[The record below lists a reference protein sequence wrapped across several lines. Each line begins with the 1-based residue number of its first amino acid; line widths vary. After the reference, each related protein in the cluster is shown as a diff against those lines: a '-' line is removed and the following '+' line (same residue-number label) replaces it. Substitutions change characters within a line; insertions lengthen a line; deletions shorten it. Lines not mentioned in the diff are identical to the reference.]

1 MSSDQLHQSQLLCLK
16 DTTGK
21 TWPEWIA
28 FVREEYPEHHILSL
42 QRFQN
47 TAQQEEALH
56 EAGCDLSLSTGFVRY
71 APEYFLEEQ
80 YGATQQ
86 YGIVRGSTDSTPM
99 RTKLVKHLTGSDPLV
114 NSVTRSASLV
124 NLFSSRPSFNVGASK
139 WMLQDFCTT
148 PTTTEAF
155 NQLFL
160 FKDQKVKRHYNANN
174 VDFLHFT
181 REEDGARE
189 GIDGTQDHGM
199 DASAPPPVI
208 DPFRGQ
214 IAENETEE
222 ALLSMLIPR

>member
-1 MSSDQLHQSQLLCLK
+1 LK

-28 FVREEYPEHHILSL
+28 FVAEQYPEHQIMSL

-47 TAQQEEALH
+47 TAQQEQALH
-56 EAGCDLSLSTGFVRY
+56 DAGCDLSLATGFVRY
-71 APEYFLEEQ
+71 AAEYFLEQ
-80 YGATQQ
+80 QHGAKQQ

-99 RTKLVKHLTGSDPLV
+99 RTKLVIHLS
-114 NSVTRSASLV
+114 SSASLV
-124 NLFSSRPSFNVGASK
+124 NQFSSRPSFNVGGSK
-139 WMLQDFCTT
+139 WMLEDFCTT
-148 PTTTEAF
+148 PTIEAF

-160 FKDQKVKRHYNANN
+160 FKDERGNRHYNAQN

-181 REEDGARE
+181 REQDGERE
-189 GIDGTQDHGM
+189 GMDGIQDQAIL
-199 DASAPPPVI
+199 ASAPPPFI
-208 DPFRGQ
+208 DPFSGQ